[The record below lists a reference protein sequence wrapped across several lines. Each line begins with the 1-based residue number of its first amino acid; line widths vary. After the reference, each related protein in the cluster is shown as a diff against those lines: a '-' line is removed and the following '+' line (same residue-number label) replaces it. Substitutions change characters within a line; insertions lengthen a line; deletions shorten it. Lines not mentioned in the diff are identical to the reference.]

1 MKTLFPHPNGQPGD
15 TSGKTSG
22 HTGKISRLFTGRGT
36 RFTTNRGAR
45 ATLLVLIFIIVISG
59 ALLIRYHTF
68 IVPFRQCSETYQHY
82 AGQPGIEATFIKDFR
97 INDSLSVCA
106 TLLEVQDSD
115 TWYRLMHEFNIPI
128 QELNSYLPTDRI
140 TIKISP
146 RGHPEISGVTDLNA
160 PIDVITIDRL
170 NLRIGMFHAANKNEE
185 FVILDNRLI
194 TNIKIKNPLP
204 NRKEITDE

>member
-1 MKTLFPHPNGQPGD
+1 
-15 TSGKTSG
+15 
-22 HTGKISRLFTGRGT
+22 
-36 RFTTNRGAR
+36 
-45 ATLLVLIFIIVISG
+45 
-59 ALLIRYHTF
+59 
-68 IVPFRQCSETYQHY
+68 
-82 AGQPGIEATFIKDFR
+82 
-97 INDSLSVCA
+97 
-106 TLLEVQDSD
+106 
-115 TWYRLMHEFNIPI
+115 MHEFNIPI